1 MTKRKHPD
9 REVIDTPNEEESVEG
24 RGGKDGPVGHDGRDG
39 QGTQLGSEIAETA
52 QQHPAVAE
60 LEELRDRHLRLAA
73 EYDNYRK
80 RILRERDE
88 VRARVQADLMRMM
101 LDAIDDLGRVTE
113 LDPAQAGAQDVI
125 AGVELVERK
134 LMKQLEAA
142 GLTRIGEV
150 GDVFDPKEHEAVG
163 TDAAANAAQDGTVSM
178 VMQPGY
184 RLGTLLVRP
193 ARVRVYLVAETDHER
208 ADT

>member
-1 MTKRKHPD
+1 MTKRKHAERD
-9 REVIDTPNEEESVEG
+9 AIETARSDEESIEG
-24 RGGKDGPVGHDGRDG
+24 PEGQDG
-39 QGTQLGSEIAETA
+39 QAGEARGLAEA
-52 QQHPAVAE
+52 AEPHPAVAE

-80 RILRERDE
+80 RILREREE
-88 VRARVQADLMRMM
+88 VRARVQADLMRLM
-101 LDAIDDLGRVTE
+101 LDALDDLGRVTD
-113 LDPAQAGAQDVI
+113 LDPEQTGAQDVI

-142 GLTRIGEV
+142 GLTRIGEL
-150 GDVFDPKEHEAVG
+150 GDTFDPNEHEAVG
-163 TDAAANAAQDGTVSM
+163 ADQTMEAGQDGTVSL

-193 ARVRVYLVAETDHER
+193 ARVRVYMMADTDHGR
-208 ADT
+208 TDT